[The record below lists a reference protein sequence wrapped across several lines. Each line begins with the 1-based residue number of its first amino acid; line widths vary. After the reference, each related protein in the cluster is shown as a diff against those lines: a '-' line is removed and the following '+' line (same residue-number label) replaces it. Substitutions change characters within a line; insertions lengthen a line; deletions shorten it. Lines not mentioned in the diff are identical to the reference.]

1 MLSGMFRFFLL
12 LIEGRIRSYT
22 VLLSNLSAVLLP
34 ILLLLSA
41 VGVCA
46 VAVLAREGVYL
57 PYVAEDLRDVVRALG
72 VVLAVRNVQVAL
84 ADVVL
89 HPVAVDAV
97 LKRGIRIYKGNDNDF
112 SS

>member
-1 MLSGMFRFFLL
+1 M
-12 LIEGRIRSYT
+12 
-22 VLLSNLSAVLLP
+22 LP

-57 PYVAEDLRDVVRALG
+57 PNVAEDLRDVVRALG

-84 ADVVL
+84 ANVVL

-97 LKRGIRIYKGNDNDF
+97 LKRGIRIYEGNESDICPLKKIFSAHLVANRDGRKGDLRTRSAN
-112 SS
+112 